1 MIDKIYKTLL
11 TLINKEIQG
20 YVTPTEFNLLA
31 NNVQLEI
38 FREYFEDENR
48 DKNKNNRGLTNKGY
62 SNLDFN
68 QRKRIEQFSRFASI
82 TPESLESSSTSVIL
96 NLPTD
101 LYFIVDDGI
110 TTSTGEVIEEV
121 EKNQLNYLLKSIS
134 KPSLAYPVYEGFKDF
149 IKIYPKTVAGV
160 VNVNYLKTP
169 SMPKWTFFTLSSGD
183 PAYNPA
189 ANDFQDFE
197 LHDSEFSN
205 IVVRML
211 KYFGINLRESEIIQV
226 AEKLVNNNSIKDN
239 Q

>member
-110 TTSTGEVIEEV
+110 TTSTGEVI
-121 EKNQLNYLLKSIS
+121 
-134 KPSLAYPVYEGFKDF
+134 
-149 IKIYPKTVAGV
+149 
-160 VNVNYLKTP
+160 
-169 SMPKWTFFTLSSGD
+169 
-183 PAYNPA
+183 
-189 ANDFQDFE
+189 
-197 LHDSEFSN
+197 
-205 IVVRML
+205 
-211 KYFGINLRESEIIQV
+211 
-226 AEKLVNNNSIKDN
+226 
-239 Q
+239 